1 MSIEW
6 ITLLMFGS
14 LFLLL
19 LTGLPTAF
27 ATGGLGVLFTF
38 FLWSP
43 AAVNV
48 VVSRV
53 FGLMTQYLLAAI
65 PLFIFMAAMLE
76 KAGIIEEI
84 YEVAYRWLGGLR
96 GGLAAATIVACTAL
110 AAMTG
115 VIGATE
121 VTMGI
126 IALPEMLKRGYDK
139 QLAIGCILAG
149 GSLGILIPPSILMI
163 VYALVAQESVGQL
176 YVGSIVPGL
185 LLSSL
190 YVGYVLVRAW
200 LRPEVGPALAPEERL
215 SFGEKVR
222 LLKRVLVPGALVA
235 LVLGSMFLGIASPT
249 EASGMGALGAIGVA
263 ALHGRLTRVK
273 IAQAAR
279 QTLKA
284 TSMVLWTMF
293 GAAAFVGFYIAKGG
307 AKFVENSIL
316 GTGLG
321 PYGILLLMMLIL
333 LVLGMFLDW
342 VGIILLAVP
351 IFAPII
357 RGLGFSPIWYGVLY
371 NVNMQV
377 SFLSPPFGYALYYV
391 KGVAPEGVTTVDI
404 WKAAIPFI
412 FLQLIGLALCIAFPQ
427 LVTALPEFIYG
438 AATE

>member
-14 LFLLL
+14 LLLLL

-27 ATGGLGVLFTF
+27 ATGGLGVIFTWL
-38 FLWSP
+38 LWSP
-43 AAVNV
+43 EAVNV
-48 VVSRV
+48 VVGRI

-84 YEVAYRWLGGLR
+84 YEVAYRWLGGLK

-185 LLSSL
+185 LLSGL
-190 YVGYVLVRAW
+190 YVTYVLVRAW
-200 LRPEVGPALAPEERL
+200 LRPEIGPALPPEDRL
-215 SFGEKVR
+215 SLVEKIR
-222 LLKRVLVPGALVA
+222 LLRRVVVPAALV
-235 LVLGSMFLGIASPT
+235 LIVLGSMFFGIASPT
-249 EASGMGALGAIGVA
+249 EAAGMGALGSVGVA
-263 ALHGRLTRVK
+263 ALHRRFSFKRMTE
-273 IAQAAR
+273 AAE

-284 TSMVLWTMF
+284 TAMVLWTMF
-293 GAAAFVGFYIAKGG
+293 GAAAFVGFYIAQGG
-307 AKFVENSIL
+307 TKFVENSIL

-321 PYGILLLMMLIL
+321 PYGVLFLMMGILLL
-333 LVLGMFLDW
+333 LGMFLDW

-351 IFAPII
+351 IFVPIV
-357 RGLGFSPIWYGVLY
+357 RALGFSPVWYGVLY

-377 SFLSPPFGYALYYV
+377 SFLSPPFGYALYYI
-391 KGVAPEGVTTVDI
+391 KGVAPEGVTTIDI

-412 FLQLIGLALCIAFPQ
+412 ALQLVGLGICIAFPE
-427 LVTALPEFIYG
+427 LVTFLPNLIYG
-438 AATE
+438 PEAQ